1 MHIHLAQHGEAKP
14 EEIDPQRRL
23 TENGARAVQ
32 KVANFLRTSSGSL
45 EVDTIWHSG
54 KPRAQQTAELLGPAT
69 RAGQGAVIQHDGLA
83 PKDAVEPIRR
93 ELEQGNSNVMIVG
106 HLPFLGRLSAL
117 LLTGN
122 ADNDVVAFQF
132 GCVVCLNR
140 DDAGK
145 WKLEWMIVPKLLR
158 R

>member
-14 EEIDPQRRL
+14 EEIDPERRL
-23 TENGARAVQ
+23 TENGTRAVQ
-32 KVANFLRTSSGSL
+32 KVADFLRKSSGL

-54 KPRAQQTAELLGPAT
+54 KPRAQQTAELLRLAT
-69 RAGQGAVIQHDGLA
+69 SAGEGALMQHDGLA
-83 PKDAVEPIRR
+83 PKDAVEPIKR
-93 ELEQGNSNVMIVG
+93 ELEQENSNVMIVG
-106 HLPFLGRLSAL
+106 HLPFLGRLAAL

-122 ADNDVVAFQF
+122 ADNEVVAFQLD
-132 GCVVCLNR
+132 CVVNLNR